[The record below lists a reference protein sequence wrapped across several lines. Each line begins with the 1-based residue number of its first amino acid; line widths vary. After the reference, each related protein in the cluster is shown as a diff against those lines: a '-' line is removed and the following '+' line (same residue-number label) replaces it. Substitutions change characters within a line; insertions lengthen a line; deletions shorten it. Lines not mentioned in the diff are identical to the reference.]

1 MIKVSHRPA
10 YLEHTRLVDC
20 MHQGIVSCVAGTP
33 LEDVAEIMSRTR
45 VHAVAVTDAPEE
57 PPVGFVSDL
66 DIVSAAADGVPLT
79 ALQAAVTEPLVVS
92 ADESPHRA
100 AQLMSEHAVTHLIV
114 LDAADGHPSGVVSS
128 LDIAAE
134 VGERPDN

>member
-10 YLEHTRLVDC
+10 YLEHTRVVDR
-20 MHQGIVSCVAGTP
+20 MHHGIVSCVAGTP
-33 LEDVAEIMSRTR
+33 LEDVAAIMSRTR

-66 DIVSAAADGVPLT
+66 DIVSAAADGVSQT

-92 ADESPHRA
+92 ADESPYRA

-134 VGERPDN
+134 VGERHDN